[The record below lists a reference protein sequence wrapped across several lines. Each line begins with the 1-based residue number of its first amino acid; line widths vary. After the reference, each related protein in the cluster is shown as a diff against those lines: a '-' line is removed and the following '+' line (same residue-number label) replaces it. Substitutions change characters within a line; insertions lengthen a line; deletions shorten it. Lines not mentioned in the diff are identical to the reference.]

1 MSDLKSTSPF
11 TYTSAVEYHSN
22 TLCSI
27 ECGASILLDLIPSIN
42 RYWILENNHR
52 EGSIIRIRV
61 DCCADIEAG
70 TSISGSFLSN
80 LSQNAQLLPDTERA
94 LFVSRKGTIGILA
107 YGSCKRLHSI
117 SEVHEVSK
125 KMSSEIL
132 TIGGEA
138 FDEHERKDSKLNG
151 WLVPLV
157 EIRSEIP
164 QSLTSTSS
172 GSVWPHV
179 TLAVN
184 ILIPSNNRSN
194 DLKLQLTKISDLL
207 RNIKWDFRY
216 THNNLCQLPPLIGD
230 MRDTGMTEEHYTT
243 AVESCLT
250 EMRGGVLKKV
260 VYAVRKTGTA
270 LSSIDAVALL
280 MAVAKGTQSDE
291 SKRYTL
297 LFAPNGLNEEIF
309 ISLSPE
315 QLCKVDGDN
324 ISTEALA
331 GTYPRDHIEKG
342 TSHIIYYTTYII
354 HHISYIIYHKS

>member
-1 MSDLKSTSPF
+1 MRRISPL
-11 TYTSAVEYHSN
+11 TYIPAIEYHSN
-22 TLCSI
+22 TLSSI

-42 RYWILENNHR
+42 HDWVLGNNIK
-52 EGSIIRIRV
+52 EGSIVRIRV

-70 TSISGSFLSN
+70 TSISSSFLSN
-80 LSQNAQLLPDTERA
+80 LSQNVQLLPDTERA
-94 LFVSRKGTIGILA
+94 LFVSRKGSIGILA

-125 KMSSEIL
+125 RMSSEIL

-138 FDEHERKDSKLNG
+138 FDEHERNDSKLNG

-157 EIRSEIP
+157 EIRSGAL
-164 QSLTSTSS
+164 QSSTSTSTDS
-172 GSVWPHV
+172 AWPHV

-184 ILIPSNNRSN
+184 ILIPSKDRSN
-194 DLKLQLTKISDLL
+194 DLRLLLTKISYLL
-207 RNIKWDFRY
+207 RNLTWDFKY
-216 THNNLCQLPPLIGD
+216 SLNSLCKLPPLIGD
-230 MRDTGMTEEHYTT
+230 MQDTGMTEEMYTT

-250 EMRGGVLKKV
+250 EMRAGVLKKV

-270 LSSIDAVALL
+270 LSSIDAAALL
-280 MAVAKGTQSDE
+280 MAVAKGNQSDE

-315 QLCKVDGDN
+315 QLCKVDGNN

-331 GTYPRDHIEKG
+331 GTYPRDHIERGG
-342 TSHIIYYTTYII
+342 TFDDKTSREHGTVADYIRYVYIYI
-354 HHISYIIYHKS
+354 